1 MWVSLGDNSGNGIV
15 IEANNAGIGMWR
27 GLLLLRIQVSEASFR
42 YNCMGS
48 EAGLPGSARGGFN
61 DSG

>member
-1 MWVSLGDNSGNGIV
+1 M
-15 IEANNAGIGMWR
+15 
-27 GLLLLRIQVSEASFR
+27 LLRNQVWESSFR

-61 DSG
+61 NSG